1 MSRTL
6 KTSRNARAKLIGGE
20 ERKVVF
26 YNENPLFHYFSDD
39 ERASAVLIGDGR
51 LKLIGDKEIDE
62 NFVDLDGLESCLA
75 QPYFSFRK
83 GDACPK
89 EIDDWF
95 QYPLAEER
103 RYLIEERKGISQAIE
118 AITQD
123 MKTDDT
129 ERSVS
134 ERLRHSL
141 CSLGHS
147 LYYEPVVAFDKNTL
161 NIWNKPGELN
171 LKKIMYVEVASK
183 KNGLTVLYSNSFLA
197 TGEEVYVEKYKR
209 SIEAVEAVKRLFVEG
224 NSISLISSELERYRN
239 SKLYLTTPLYPFSYH
254 PIPGE
259 GAIVKTGDVAVF
271 DLWSSTL
278 EFSFRRKVVA
288 IAGSYRAS
296 II

>member
-1 MSRTL
+1 MREAL
-6 KTSRNARAKLIGGE
+6 RTSRNARAKLINSFG
-20 ERKVVF
+20 RRVIF
-26 YNENPLFHYFSDD
+26 YKENPLFDYFSDD
-39 ERASAVLIGDGR
+39 NRASGVLIEDEKIRLIGDR
-51 LKLIGDKEIDE
+51 EIDE
-62 NFVDLDGLESCLA
+62 NYDDLDGKEHCIA

-83 GDACPK
+83 GNACSS
-89 EIDDWF
+89 ETSEWF
-95 QYPLAEER
+95 QYPLVGER
-103 RYLIEERKGISQAIE
+103 RFLIEEKKGVSQAVE
-118 AITQD
+118 AITQK
-123 MKTDDT
+123 MKIDDT
-129 ERSVS
+129 ESTVS
-134 ERLRHSL
+134 EQIRHSL

-161 NIWNKPGELN
+161 TIWNKPGYSN
-171 LKKIMYVEVASK
+171 LKKIMYVEVAAR
-183 KNGLTVLYSNSFLA
+183 KNGLTILYSNSFLA
-197 TGEEVYVEKYKR
+197 SGEEIYVEKYKW

-224 NSISLISSELERYRN
+224 DSISLISSELERYRN

-259 GAIVKTGDVAVF
+259 DSIVKTGDVAVF

>member
-1 MSRTL
+1 MSETL
-6 KTSRNARAKLIGGE
+6 IKSRIARAKLISGME
-20 ERKVVF
+20 QRVVL
-26 YNENPLFHYFSDD
+26 YKENPLFEYFSND
-39 ERASAVLIGDGR
+39 ERASAVLLEDGNVR
-51 LKLIGDKEIDE
+51 LIGDREIND
-62 NFVDLDGLESCLA
+62 FFDDFSSKDYCIA
-75 QPYFSFRK
+75 QPHFSFRK
-83 GDACPK
+83 GAACPK

-103 RYLIEERKGISQAIE
+103 RYLIEERRGISQAIE

-134 ERLRHSL
+134 ERIRHSL

-147 LYYEPVVAFDKNTL
+147 LYYEPVVAFDKDTQ

-171 LKKIMYVEVASK
+171 LKKIMYVEVASR

-197 TGEEVYVEKYKR
+197 TGEEVYVDKYKG

-239 SKLYLTTPLYPFSYH
+239 SKLYLSTPLYPFSYH